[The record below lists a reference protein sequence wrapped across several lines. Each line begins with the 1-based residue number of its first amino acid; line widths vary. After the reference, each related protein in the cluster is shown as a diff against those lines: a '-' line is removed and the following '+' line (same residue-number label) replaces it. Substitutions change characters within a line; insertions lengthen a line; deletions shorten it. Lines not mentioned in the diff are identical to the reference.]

1 MTKVESIFHRFKDLK
16 VLVIGDVMVDSY
28 VYGKVERISPE
39 APVPVIDV
47 TKREKRLGGAANV
60 ALNLKALGA
69 HPIMCSVIGDDKSG
83 KQLLNLLS
91 ESDLSKEGI
100 IQSSRRRT
108 TVKQRVIGNNHLL
121 LRIDTEDKEDLD
133 NWENDQLLHGVKQNI
148 RDIDVVIFQDYNKGV
163 LNQGN
168 IKLLIEL
175 CKKHNIPTAVDPKK
189 INFLSYKGVDL
200 FKPNLKELKEGL
212 NLDLNLKEL
221 ENLNYAEKELRK
233 EISNKYSMVTLSELG
248 VFIADS
254 NSNSVVPAHIRNIS
268 DVSGAGDSVISVAAL
283 CLALDLSKEE
293 IAGLS
298 NLAGGLVCEESGVVP
313 VDLEKLIKEAERTSY
328 STPS

>member
-1 MTKVESIFHRFKDLK
+1 MTKVESIFHRFKEKK
-16 VLVIGDVMVDSY
+16 VLVIGDVMVDAY

-39 APVPVIDV
+39 APVPVIDE
-47 TKREKRLGGAANV
+47 TSREKRLGGAANV

-69 HPIMCSVIGDDKSG
+69 QPIMCSVIGDDKSG
-83 KQLLNLLS
+83 KQLLNLLTES
-91 ESDLSKEGI
+91 ELSKKGI

-133 NWENDQLLHGVKQNI
+133 SWENDQLMHCVKQNI
-148 RDIDVVIFQDYNKGV
+148 KDIDVVVFQDYNKGV

-168 IKLLIEL
+168 IQLLIDL
-175 CKKHNIPTAVDPKK
+175 CKEHNIPTAVDPKK
-189 INFLSYKGVDL
+189 LNFLSYVGVDL
-200 FKPNLKELKEGL
+200 FKGNLKELKEGL

-221 ENLNYAEKELRK
+221 DNLVLAEKALRK
-233 EISNKYSMVTLSELG
+233 EISNKYGMITLSEQG
-248 VFIADS
+248 VFIADD

-283 CLALDLSKEE
+283 CLALDLPKEQ

-313 VDLEKLIKEAERTSY
+313 VNLEKLIKEAERTSY